1 MTTEK
6 AEGTGLNGL
15 MIMGVLALFPGLRK
29 TVGILTILLVV
40 GGTVAVFVAGTGRD
54 LQGFPIKNDPY
65 EMLRLGGSLTM
76 IVSIMTFT
84 FWAGSHLIEII
95 GGRAAKRFG
104 IVDDNGW
111 RSDDRR
117 TAGALAFANEA
128 QQGASAND
136 GRCATA
142 ANRDVRVPLDMQ
154 WHIFS
159 DGTVHGPFSGR
170 QIQEFIKAKQF
181 SRNVLVSTNKGL
193 SWGPATNDPV
203 LSESISS
210 RRLGRRLNTYIVCLV
225 LVLFGAGAA
234 WLGWQ
239 LIAKPQNAGTTP
251 MPRTKLADPL
261 PSPAPATA
269 PSGSPAAQSNAQPW
283 GMLFARQMGRCWIK
297 PPPEYNGPGAI
308 EAKFAVKL
316 KSDGSLD
323 GQPTILSSVNSSYSK
338 SYHQNALQAIIRC
351 QPYTLPAKDY
361 AEWQR
366 FEPVF
371 SERRN

>member
-6 AEGTGLNGL
+6 AEGSALNGFI
-15 MIMGVLALFPGLRK
+15 IMGVLTLFPGLRK
-29 TVGILTILLVV
+29 TMGILTILLVV
-40 GGTVAVFVAGTGRD
+40 GGAIAVFVAGTGRD
-54 LQGFPIKNDPY
+54 LHGFPIKNDPY
-65 EMLRLGGSLTM
+65 EMLRLGGSLTI
-76 IVSIMTFT
+76 IVSIMTFA

-104 IVDDNGW
+104 IVEDNDW

-117 TAGALAFANEA
+117 TAGASAFANEA
-128 QQGASAND
+128 QQGALVHDSLSA
-136 GRCATA
+136 AEA
-142 ANRDVRVPLDMQ
+142 DVRVPLDMQ

-159 DGTVHGPFSGR
+159 DEAVHGPFSGR
-170 QIQEFIKAKQF
+170 QISGFIKAKQF
-181 SRNVLVSTNKGL
+181 SRNVLVSTDKGI

-203 LSESISS
+203 LSGYISS
-210 RRLGRRLNTYIVCLV
+210 RRLRRRLNTYIVCSV
-225 LVLFGAGAA
+225 LGLLGAGAA

-239 LIAKPQNAGTTP
+239 QTAKPQSAGTTP
-251 MPRTKLADPL
+251 MPSTKLADSL
-261 PSPAPATA
+261 PSPIPATA
-269 PSGSPAAQSNAQPW
+269 PSGSPSTQSNAQPW

-297 PPPEYNGPGAI
+297 PPPEFNSPNM

-316 KSDGSLD
+316 KPDGSLD
-323 GQPTILSSVNSSYSK
+323 GQPTILSPVNSPYSK

-351 QPYTLPAKDY
+351 QPYALPAKDY
-361 AEWQR
+361 AAWQR